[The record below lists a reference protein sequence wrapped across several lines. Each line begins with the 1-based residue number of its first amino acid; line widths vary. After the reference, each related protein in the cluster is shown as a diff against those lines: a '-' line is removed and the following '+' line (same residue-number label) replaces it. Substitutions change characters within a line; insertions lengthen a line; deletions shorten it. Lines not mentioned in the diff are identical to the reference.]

1 MSFCL
6 SLISSDNLSLSFL
19 DNELKS
25 VALSV
30 LKSMRSLS
38 FELALITILI
48 GSSSSLNPIFKK
60 KISFKIY
67 FFFNPTS
74 CWHIYN

>member
-48 GSSSSLNPIFKK
+48 GSSSSLNPIFNVC
-60 KISFKIY
+60 FEDY
-67 FFFNPTS
+67 F
-74 CWHIYN
+74 